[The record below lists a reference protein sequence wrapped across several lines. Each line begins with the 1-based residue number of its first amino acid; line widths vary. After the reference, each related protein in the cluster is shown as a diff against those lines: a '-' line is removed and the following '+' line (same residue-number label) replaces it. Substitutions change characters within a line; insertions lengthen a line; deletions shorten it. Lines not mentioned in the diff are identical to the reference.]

1 MIPIYLS
8 LGAGVQSSTLALMA
22 AKGEISMPKAAIFAD
37 TQDEPQSVYRWLD
50 WLKKQLP
57 FPVYRV
63 TKGRLSDESL
73 RMRVSAK
80 GLKFPCTNIP
90 FFTKSPT
97 GELGKIPHRS
107 CTADFKIKPILK
119 ELRKQIGPKLIAA
132 WHREHKGQTFR
143 EKQKDALAVSWIG
156 ISLDEMQRMKE
167 SRDPWVRCEWP
178 LIERRMTRQHCL
190 DWMAKNNYP
199 VPPRS
204 SCVYCPFHRNSEW
217 RRLQTEEPEAFQ
229 QAVEFEREIQRVKA
243 RTDNMN
249 STPFLHRSCK
259 PLGTIDFRS
268 DIERGQGVFEWGF
281 EEECEGMCCN

>member
-22 AKGEISMPKAAIFAD
+22 AKGEIPMPKAAIFAD

-50 WLKKQLP
+50 WLEKQLP

-80 GLKFPCTNIP
+80 GLKFSQTNIP
-90 FFTKSPT
+90 FFTLSSEGKQ
-97 GELGKIPHRS
+97 GKILHRS

-132 WHREHKGQTFR
+132 WHRSHKGLTFR
-143 EKQKDALAVSWIG
+143 DKQKDVLAVQWIG

-190 DWMAKNNYP
+190 GWMAKNGYP

-204 SCVYCPFHRNSEW
+204 SCIYCPFHRNAEW

-229 QAVEFEREIQRVKA
+229 QAVEFEREIQRAKA
-243 RTDNMN
+243 RSDNMS

-259 PLGTIDFRS
+259 PLDTIDFRS

-281 EEECEGMCCN
+281 EEECEGMCGN